1 MSDLP
6 SPSFSHS
13 TSSDHFN
20 HSSSNSSMSTRNPGP
35 EQAAL
40 LQSAR
45 LKLSSIDQEAMKKM
59 RTTMMEYPESSSS
72 KSDSPA
78 SMRFPLDHQP
88 STRELRPR
96 RSTLSRQVLITPEPV
111 ENEGSTGGSTSRNA
125 SSSDIKSSEMDVSR
139 SASGSEGSSIPS
151 ADYVIAVLGHENV
164 GKTTV
169 IERALKTWG
178 MSHPVK
184 THQAGSHT
192 VHSSYSQIQPG
203 GKLKQAWK
211 VESLE
216 MNVYAL
222 DLSPQATKVWPEGTP
237 DVAGVIFCY
246 DATRS
251 DTLAGLTEAIERLA
265 TSCIPMVIL
274 ACKSDPD
281 TSLEVDAPHGN
292 LVGEPFNV
300 GLIEVTTQTS
310 EGKSKMRN
318 AFRWLLYK
326 LEQRQRRQQRKLV
339 PPIMIPSASTMPSPS
354 LASATLEALA
364 SPDSD
369 GSSAADKIMW
379 HQRGLNM
386 TPADGDGVDTVSDHR
401 SSGSS
406 LGWMTKGPPPSTSVE
421 SGSKEGSEEVVHEAK
436 KEGPI
441 SNGVTVEK
449 AALPPAVAGLDP
461 PLYLSVEELLN
472 KLFTAVVSS
481 QDEPF
486 VRAFFMTY
494 RRFIFPRELMQ
505 EFSNRLEEVDNYAV
519 SRDVKNWTM
528 MKVTGALV
536 DWTTRYPG
544 DLHDSQT
551 QGYFKEILALILH
564 HTFMAHLTGELI
576 MVENSLSETIDLD
589 QSWSLHTSSPPS
601 AGSQPSV
608 IGTEL
613 VLDSE
618 VLYEFDSSLDKSEPP
633 TPLKERTH
641 SARSVSTSSLALES
655 DHHHRK
661 RSGSDPRIGGIVTSL
676 GSGSDDKVGGHGHGH
691 GQQVFD
697 EMGYHRWAGA
707 INMVT
712 SMDPRAFAT
721 ELTRMQW
728 ELFTCIRPRDV
739 FRHDFGKETSGPVGE
754 SISFFNHIS
763 RWVSTLILAHP
774 KAKHRARVIERFII
788 ISHQLRRLNNYDTL
802 YALISGMREASVD
815 RLASTHALVQVAPNI
830 EKDFQSHLKLM
841 DPRGGYVH
849 YRRALQADI
858 SNGRASIPLLT
869 TLLGL
874 VNRLQA
880 VRPDDKRKEDN
891 KVQWDKFARFGEIL
905 GVINEC
911 QARGPIVRGEVN
923 DRFRKIIEDTPV
935 ISNEDGLWER
945 SQLLEPSGGTVGG
958 KVLKRLANLGFS

>member
-6 SPSFSHS
+6 SPAFSHS
-13 TSSDHFN
+13 TTSDHLN
-20 HSSSNSSMSTRNPGP
+20 HSSSNSSMSARNPGP

-45 LKLSSIDQEAMKKM
+45 LKLSSMDQEAMKKM
-59 RTTMMEYPESSSS
+59 RTTMMEYPESGSS
-72 KSDSPA
+72 KSNSPA
-78 SMRFPLDHQP
+78 SLRFPLEHQT
-88 STRELRPR
+88 SARELRPR

-111 ENEGSTGGSTSRNA
+111 ENEQEAGGSRSRNG
-125 SSSDIKSSEMDVSR
+125 SSSDVKLSEMGAER
-139 SASGSEGSSIPS
+139 SADGSETPS
-151 ADYVIAVLGHENV
+151 TPPVDYVIAVLGHENV
-164 GKTTV
+164 GKTTI

-178 MSHPVK
+178 WSHPIR
-184 THQAGSHT
+184 THTFGSQT
-192 VHSSYSQIQPG
+192 VHSSFSQIQPG

-211 VESLE
+211 VEFLE
-216 MNVYAL
+216 MNVNAL
-222 DLSPQATKVWPEGTP
+222 DLSPQAERVWPEGTP
-237 DVAGVIFCY
+237 DIAGVIFCY

-265 TSCIPMVIL
+265 VSSIPMVIL

-281 TSLEVDAPHGN
+281 STLEVDAPHGN
-292 LVGEPFNV
+292 LIGEPFNV

-318 AFRWLLYK
+318 AFRWLMYK
-326 LEQRQRRQQRKLV
+326 LEQRQRRQQRRLV
-339 PPIMIPSASTMPSPS
+339 PPITIPSASAMPSPS
-354 LASATLEALA
+354 LASATLEALT

-386 TPADGDGVDTVSDHR
+386 TPADGDGVDAVSDHR

-406 LGWMTKGPPPSTSVE
+406 LSWMIKGPPPSTSVE
-421 SGSKEGSEEVVHEAK
+421 SASKEGSEEVVQEIK
-436 KEGPI
+436 KEEPI
-441 SNGVTVEK
+441 SNGITEKK
-449 AALPPAVAGLDP
+449 AALPPSVAGLDP
-461 PLYLSVEELLN
+461 PLYLSVEELLD
-472 KLFTAVVSS
+472 KLFMAVVSS

-494 RRFIFPRELMQ
+494 RRFMLPRELMQ
-505 EFSNRLEEVDNYAV
+505 EFSNRLEVVDSYAV

-528 MKVTGALV
+528 MKITGALV

-544 DLHDSQT
+544 DLYDSQT
-551 QGYFKEILALILH
+551 QGYFKEILAFILH

-576 MVENSLSETIDLD
+576 MVENSLSETIDVD

-601 AGSQPSV
+601 TSSRPSV

-633 TPLKERTH
+633 TPLKERTQ
-641 SARSVSTSSLALES
+641 SARSVSTSSLPLDS
-655 DHHHRK
+655 DQHHRK
-661 RSGSDPRIGGIVTSL
+661 RSGSDPRLGGITTSL
-676 GSGSDDKVGGHGHGH
+676 GSGSDDKLGGHGHV
-691 GQQVFD
+691 QSQAFD

-707 INMVT
+707 INMVV

-721 ELTRMQW
+721 ELTRMQL
-728 ELFTCIRPRDV
+728 ELFTCIRPRDI

-754 SISFFNHIS
+754 SIMFFNHIS

-774 KAKHRARVIERFII
+774 KAKHRARLIERFIV

-830 EKDFQSHLKLM
+830 DKDFQSHLKLM

-874 VNRLQA
+874 VNRLQS
-880 VRPDDKRKEDN
+880 VRPEDKRKEDN
-891 KVQWDKFARFGEIL
+891 KVQWDKFARFGDIL

-923 DRFRKIIEDTPV
+923 DRFRRIIEDTPV

-958 KVLKRLANLGFS
+958 KVLKRLATLGFS